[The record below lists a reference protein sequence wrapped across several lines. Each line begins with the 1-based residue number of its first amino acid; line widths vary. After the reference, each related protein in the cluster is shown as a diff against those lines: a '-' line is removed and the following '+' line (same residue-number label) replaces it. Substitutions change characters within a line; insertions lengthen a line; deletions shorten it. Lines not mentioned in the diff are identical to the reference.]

1 MINSPELYTLSP
13 DATNG
18 QKAKFLVMKY
28 VKEDKRFWPREI
40 KIANSRL
47 KKHSDS
53 QFWNELELGF
63 QLNSLAWFKSVD
75 GLKKLNSHNN
85 RKIDIFAEKPAEQN
99 KEVDKIQETDKIRYV
114 GIGRPKTL
122 LDFLK

>member
-1 MINSPELYTLSP
+1 MTNNPKLYILSS
-13 DATNG
+13 DATKG
-18 QKAKFLVMKY
+18 QKAKFLVMKF
-28 VKEDKRFWPREI
+28 VKPENRIWPREI
-40 KIANSRL
+40 KIANSIL
-47 KKHSDS
+47 KKHSDA

-75 GLKKLNSHNN
+75 GLKRLNSHNN
-85 RKIDIFAEKPAEQN
+85 RNIDIFAEKPTEQN
-99 KEVDKIQETDKIRYV
+99 KVVDKIQEPDKIRYV